1 MKLLLLLTTSF
12 PYDNGEEFLLN
23 EINYISGYDRVLICP
38 CNLKPD
44 SAVTK
49 KLPDFIS
56 CVPLRTA
63 PLAKSAYAGLLL
75 KPFVQKELF
84 TMMKTGVFTT
94 EKAHEMLFFMKR
106 AYEIYAALSK
116 LSELSGADDVTIYS
130 YWLYDAA
137 AAGALLAA
145 DLRRQGKKVKQV
157 SRAHRFDLYS
167 EFAKLNYLPMR
178 EFLLSR
184 VDRVLPCS
192 ASGAEYLQK
201 QYLRYAEKIAPAF
214 LGTAD
219 HGEKHGSRGEELHIV
234 SCSFIAP
241 VKRLHLIVQAL
252 EQADFP
258 ILWTHIGSGP
268 LRGEIE
274 EMASKLPD
282 CVRTEWKGQMDNAA
296 IMDYYRGNDLSAF
309 VNVSASEGIPVSI
322 MEVSSFG
329 VPVIATDVGGTREA
343 VCSGENGYLL
353 PPDFLP
359 QELMSRLRELKELS
373 DEDYS
378 RLCRNARRIWAEKFS
393 AQKNY
398 QNFYKEISQ

>member
-23 EINYISGYDRVLICP
+23 EVNYISGYDRALICP

-56 CVPLRTA
+56 CVPLKTV
-63 PLAKSAYAGLLL
+63 PGGKSAYAGLMLR
-75 KPFVQKELF
+75 PFVRAELLR
-84 TMMKTGVFTT
+84 MMKSGTFTSQR
-94 EKAHEMLFFMKR
+94 AHEMLFFMKR
-106 AYEIYAALSK
+106 AYEIYTALAQ
-116 LSELSGADDVTIYS
+116 LPELASADEVTIYS
-130 YWLYDAA
+130 YWLFDAA
-137 AAGALLAA
+137 AAGALLAQ
-145 DLRRQGKKVKQV
+145 DLKRRGKKVKQI

-167 EFAKLNYLPMR
+167 EFAKMNYLPMR
-178 EFLLSR
+178 EFLLDR
-184 VDRVLPCS
+184 IDRVLSCS
-192 ASGAEYLQK
+192 VSGAEYLQK
-201 QYLRYAEKIAPAF
+201 GYPRYAEKIAPAF

-219 HGEKHGSRGEELHIV
+219 HGEKRGTRENGLHIV

-252 EQADFP
+252 EKADFP

-274 EMASKLPD
+274 GMASKLPD

-296 IMDYYRGNDLSAF
+296 IMEYYRSHDLSAF

-322 MEVSSFG
+322 MEICSFG

-343 VCSGENGYLL
+343 VYDGENGYLL
-353 PPDFLP
+353 PSDFSP
-359 QELMSRLRELKELS
+359 EELLSRLKTLKDLS
-373 DEDYS
+373 DEDYD
-378 RLCRNARRIWAEKFS
+378 RLCRNARRIWAEKFN

-398 QNFYKEISQ
+398 RNFYKEISQ